1 MANQWAVASW
11 FVESKMKLQ
20 RKLRS
25 GHFLAPLQG
34 LNGFFVITISISFSI
49 SMVFKQGK
57 KQTNKQ
63 TNKQTKKTHRVFE
76 GMIYF
81 WARRGSLRPGSINM
95 CHYEAHFILSAHKFM
110 VALGLVKG
118 HWEHVV

>member
-1 MANQWAVASW
+1 MGSCQLVC
-11 FVESKMKLQ
+11 
-20 RKLRS
+20 RK
-25 GHFLAPLQG
+25 Q
-34 LNGFFVITISISFSI
+34 NEV
-49 SMVFKQGK
+49 
-57 KQTNKQ
+57 
-63 TNKQTKKTHRVFE
+63 TKKAEEWAFLGSIAGAEWFLCDHHLHFFFHQKFHLFP
-76 GMIYF
+76 YF